1 MYGYQDFT
9 REESVD
15 PGLAAV
21 QTTLY
26 DLIEAVSEVVPPEE
40 EQLLA
45 EVVSHLIKNGRAD
58 IWVNEENLPFNP
70 S

>member
-45 EVVSHLIKNGRAD
+45 EVVSHLIKNGRSD